1 MYNLNYAT
9 TDMGYNGQ
17 EKIYLGAC
25 GRKMLNI
32 TGLVEQQAA
41 ITVADVIR
49 YEMALFQFLVYV
61 Y

>member
-1 MYNLNYAT
+1 MQQQIW
-9 TDMGYNGQ
+9 GYYGQ
-17 EKIYLGAC
+17 EKIYPGVR
-25 GRKMLNI
+25 GRKMSNI
-32 TGLVEQQAA
+32 TGLVEQPAT